1 MKIGFLKEVKDT
13 RVAIFPLV
21 VLKYEKGDYFEAHEA
36 WEDLW
41 SDYSIPDRRFIQGLI
56 QLSVSFVHLGNGNM
70 VGAKSLLKKC
80 QDKFSDFSGIQ
91 RGINLVEL
99 TSAIEAVELV
109 YEDLKHTSEFDWDLV
124 PNLKG

>member
-1 MKIGFLKEVKDT
+1 MSEVVEMEALFQ
-13 RVAIFPLV
+13 RGLAE
-21 VLKYEKGDYFEAHEA
+21 YEKGDYYEAHEA

-41 SDYSIPDRRFIQGLI
+41 SDYNFPDRKFIQGLI

-80 QDKFSDFSGIQ
+80 QDKFSDFSDVQ
-91 RGINLVEL
+91 RGINLPEL
-99 TSAIEAVELV
+99 KSAIEAVEMV
-109 YEDLKHTSEFDWDLV
+109 YEDMNNTSEFDWDLV

>member
-1 MKIGFLKEVKDT
+1 MPSVGDALEMEILFRKGLSE
-13 RVAIFPLV
+13 
-21 VLKYEKGDYFEAHEA
+21 YEKGDYFEAHEA

-41 SDYSIPDRRFIQGLI
+41 SDYYTPDRRFIQGLI

-70 VGAKSLLKKC
+70 IGAKSLLKKC

-99 TSAIEAVELV
+99 ASAIEAVELV